1 MGSMMSSLIF
11 DSKRMDILWYFA
23 CLFIRSLG
31 SIWTSYPMKVHS
43 KFPGLQLSNVMNL
56 SGERSRKLHWFI
68 AQAKEVDTVPLW
80 YQRAFSYMCVYVY
93 TCIYI
98 YILNTYTKTRLKYI
112 HRYCVLFLHIEG
124 TSHLPMYAPYYGC
137 YIYICMYIRLYT
149 I

>member
-1 MGSMMSSLIF
+1 MGSMMSSLMF
-11 DSKRMDILWYFA
+11 DSKRMDILWYFT

-80 YQRAFSYMCVYVY
+80 YHRAFSYIYIYV
-93 TCIYI
+93 CIHVYI

-112 HRYCVLFLHIEG
+112 HRYCVLILHIEG

-137 YIYICMYIRLYT
+137 YIYMYVYT
-149 I
+149 II